1 MKIDKLDL
9 PDSAIEFLKSQGFEK
24 LYPPQVDSVKSG
36 LLDGKSILVSAPTA
50 SGKTL
55 IAMLAMFSYLSK
67 NNGKVV
73 YLSPLRALAAEKF
86 TEFKKLEKIALGKK
100 IKVGVSTGDFDGIEK
115 NLEKSDILILTNE
128 KMDSVIRHGVEWID
142 EIGLVISDEVHL
154 IGDENRGPTLEMILT
169 QLKLLDSK
177 PQIVGLSATI
187 TNSDEIANWLDC
199 KLVKNDWRPVP
210 LSEGVCDGGEVTM
223 NDGNIFEVER
233 SLRGTPIDLGVQ
245 SVKQGGQSLVFA
257 ETRTRSKSLA
267 TKAADVI
274 SQMLKKNELKELE
287 KTSKKILSQNENT
300 EIVKTLA
307 ILVKKGVAFHHAGL
321 NQNCR
326 EIIEKEFR
334 NGTIKLLSST
344 PTLAAGVNLPAR
356 RVVISNINRYNAKIG
371 RNMPISIL
379 EYKQLCGRAG
389 RPQYDDYGESIIV
402 GSGNVE
408 ELTEHYINGEPEPII
423 SKITD
428 DKSLRTHILSVIVT
442 HPGIKKD
449 EILEFFLQ
457 TLGGLQSRKPTIK
470 FAIDISL
477 RFLSSEFL
485 IIKKGERYAATEFGK
500 KTSMLYIDPLTAT
513 HFRDAVENVSQDR
526 KHTFGFLHLISSCEE
541 FFPKFSLRNKD
552 YESASLLIENNSS
565 ELLEPISEYDCSRSL
580 LALQAWITESSELSL
595 SDSFSIESG
604 DMHRMAEMANW
615 LSYCLREISKH
626 VDRADLL
633 EELDDFRKRI
643 VYGIREELLDLVR
656 VKGIGRV
663 RARILY
669 KHKIKN
675 LDDLA
680 KIPVNKLAEIDKIGS
695 TIADNIKSE
704 LRKVRY

>member
-1 MKIDKLDL
+1 MKIEKLDL
-9 PDSAIEFLKSQGFEK
+9 PESAIEFLKSEGFEK
-24 LYPPQVDSVKSG
+24 LYPPQADSVKSG
-36 LLDGKSILVSAPTA
+36 LLDGTSILVSAPTA

-55 IAMLAMFSYLSK
+55 IAMLAILSYLFK
-67 NNGKVV
+67 NNGKII

-86 TEFKKLEKIALGKK
+86 TEFKKLEKITLGKK
-100 IKVGVSTGDFDGIEK
+100 IKVGISTGDFENIEK
-115 NLEKSDILILTNE
+115 NLEKSNILILTNE
-128 KMDSVIRHGVEWID
+128 KMDSIIRHGVEWVE

-154 IGDENRGPTLEMILT
+154 IGDETRGPTLEMILT
-169 QLKLLDSK
+169 QLKQLDTK

-199 KLVKNDWRPVP
+199 KLIKNDWRPVP
-210 LSEGVCDGGEVTM
+210 LSEGVSDGGEVTM
-223 NDGNIFEVER
+223 NDGKTFEFER

-245 SVKQGGQSLVFA
+245 SVMQGGQSLVFA

-274 SQMLKKNELKELE
+274 SKMLEKNELKELE
-287 KTSKKILSQNENT
+287 KTSKKILSQNEHT

-326 EIIEKEFR
+326 ETIEKEFR
-334 NGTIKLLSST
+334 KGTIKLLSST

-356 RVVISNINRYNAKIG
+356 RVVISSVNRYNGKVG

-389 RPQYDDYGESIIV
+389 RPQYDDFGESIIV
-402 GSGNVE
+402 GTGNTE
-408 ELTEHYINGEPEPII
+408 DLIEHYIDGEPESII

-428 DKSLRTHILSVIVT
+428 DKSLRTHVLSVVVT
-442 HPGIKKD
+442 HPGIKKE
-449 EILEFFLQ
+449 EILNFFLE
-457 TLGGLQSRKPTIK
+457 TLGGLQSRKTTLK

-477 RFLSSEFL
+477 RFLSSEYL
-485 IIKKGERYAATEFGK
+485 LIKKGERYAATEFGK

-513 HFRDAVENVSQDR
+513 HFRNAVEHVSKDR
-526 KHTFGFLHLISSCEE
+526 KHTFGFLHLISNCEE

-552 YESASLLIENNSS
+552 YESASLEIENHSS

-595 SDSFSIESG
+595 SDSLAIESG

-626 VDRADLL
+626 VERADLL
-633 EELDDFRKRI
+633 EELGDFRNRI

-695 TIADNIKSE
+695 TIADNIKAE
-704 LRKVRY
+704 LRKVR

>member
-1 MKIDKLDL
+1 MKIEKLEL
-9 PDSAIEFLKSQGFEK
+9 PESAIDFLKSQGYEK
-24 LYPPQVDSVKSG
+24 LYPPQADSVKSG

-55 IAMLAMFSYLSK
+55 IAMLAILSYLSK
-67 NNGKVV
+67 NSGKVI

-86 TEFKKLEKIALGKK
+86 TEFKKLEKIQLGKK
-100 IKVGVSTGDFDGIEK
+100 IKAGISTGDFENIEK
-115 NLEKSDILILTNE
+115 NLEKSNILILTNE
-128 KMDSVIRHGVEWID
+128 KMDSIIRHGTEWID
-142 EIGLVISDEVHL
+142 DIGLVISDEVHL

-169 QLKLLDSK
+169 QLKLLDTK

-187 TNSDEIANWLDC
+187 TNSDEIADWLGC
-199 KLVKNDWRPVP
+199 KLVQNDWRPVP
-210 LSEGVCDGGEVTM
+210 LSEGVCDAGEVTM
-223 NDGNIFEVER
+223 SDGKTFEVER

-245 SVKQGGQSLVFA
+245 SVKEGGQSLVFA

-274 SQMLKKNELKELE
+274 SQMLEKNELNELE
-287 KTSKKILSQNENT
+287 KTSKKILSQNEHT

-307 ILVKKGVAFHHAGL
+307 LLVKKGVAFHHAGL

-326 EIIEKEFR
+326 ETIETEFR
-334 NGTIKLLSST
+334 KGTIKLLSST
-344 PTLAAGVNLPAR
+344 PTLAAGFNLPAR
-356 RVVISNINRYNAKIG
+356 RVVISNINRYNAKVG
-371 RNMPISIL
+371 ANRPISIL

-389 RPQYDDYGESIIV
+389 RPQYDKFGESIIV
-402 GSGNVE
+402 GNGN
-408 ELTEHYINGEPEPII
+408 TEDLIDHYINGEPEPIV
-423 SKITD
+423 SAITD

-442 HPGIKKD
+442 HPGIKKE

-477 RFLSSEFL
+477 RFLSNEYL

-513 HFRDAVENVSQDR
+513 HFRDAVENVSHDR
-526 KHTFGFLHLISSCEE
+526 KHTFGFLHLITSCEE

-552 YESASLLIENNSS
+552 YESASLEIENHSS

-595 SDSFSIESG
+595 SDSLAIESG

-626 VDRADLL
+626 VERADLL
-633 EELDDFRKRI
+633 EELGDFRNRI

-695 TIADNIKSE
+695 TIADNIKAE
-704 LRKVRY
+704 LRKVR